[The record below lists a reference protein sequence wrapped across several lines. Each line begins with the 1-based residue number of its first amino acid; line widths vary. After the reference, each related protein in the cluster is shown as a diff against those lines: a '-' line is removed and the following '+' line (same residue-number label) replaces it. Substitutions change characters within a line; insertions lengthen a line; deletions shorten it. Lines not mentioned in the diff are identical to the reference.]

1 MNVNAILTSAV
12 MIFVPPPEVYGVIF
26 AQALVNATRPLLL
39 QTKPRREPPILKLW
53 VQTLTVLVMN
63 TAMEWEMDM
72 GMATVP
78 VAAMAITATA
88 QVVDSFNP
96 SYPAPTLERMRLDMP
111 DG

>member
-1 MNVNAILTSAV
+1 
-12 MIFVPPPEVYGVIF
+12 
-26 AQALVNATRPLLL
+26 
-39 QTKPRREPPILKLW
+39 
-53 VQTLTVLVMN
+53 
-63 TAMEWEMDM
+63 MDM